1 MPAAVARLTTPIK
14 QGVTTTIQTRRIG
27 NLPTDH
33 SLDLLNFF
41 VADVQTGFGPF
52 IAVYLTTQTW
62 SPQQIGVALSAGS
75 FIAIL
80 AQVPSGAFIDAI
92 HRKRWAG
99 VIALASVGLSA
110 MTLALFPMRW
120 PVLGAEALHGLA
132 SCLLVPSIAAI
143 TLSRVG
149 RANLGER
156 LGRNA
161 RFSALGSTIG
171 AGLMGAL
178 GTFWSAQ
185 SVFWCAALFTV
196 PGMIAIGA
204 LPPRHETEPRPVT
217 MGAKQGAKQ
226 AASESWRVLLDRK
239 LIIFTCCVALFFLS
253 NAAMLPLAAG
263 ALTGPQGMSANLVV
277 AACVVVPQLMVATL
291 SPLMGRLAERRGRRL
306 VLLLGFAA
314 LPLRGLLLSVLVSPV
329 GVIAAQAL
337 DGVGGSVFGVMLPLV
352 AADVTRGTNRFNLC
366 LGLFGLAAGLGAT
379 VSTTLGGA
387 LASHLGN
394 RAAFLA
400 LGAAGA
406 AAMALVGF
414 GLPET
419 RAEPPGPAP
428 AG

>member
-1 MPAAVARLTTPIK
+1 MPVAVARLTTPIK
-14 QGVTTTIQTRRIG
+14 HGVITTIQKQRIG
-27 NLPTDH
+27 NLPADR

-41 VADVQTGFGPF
+41 IADVQTGFGPF
-52 IAVYLTTQTW
+52 IAVYLTTRTW

-75 FIAIL
+75 LMAIL

-92 HRKRWAG
+92 RRKRLAG

-110 MTLALFPMRW
+110 MTLALFPTRL
-120 PVLGAEALHGLA
+120 PVFGAEGLHGLA

-171 AGLMGAL
+171 AGLMGL
-178 GTFWSAQ
+178 MGTYWSAQ
-185 SVFWCAALFTV
+185 SVFWCAALFTI
-196 PGMIAIGA
+196 PGMIAIGM
-204 LPPRHETEPRPVT
+204 LPPRHETQPRPARVGSAT
-217 MGAKQGAKQ
+217 LCAKR
-226 AASESWRVLLDRK
+226 AATESWRVLLDRK
-239 LIIFTCCVALFFLS
+239 LIIFACCVALFFLS
-253 NAAMLPLAAG
+253 NAAMLPLAAA

-277 AACVVVPQLMVATL
+277 AACVVVPQLMVAAL
-291 SPLMGRLAERRGRRL
+291 SPFMGRLAERRGRRP

-314 LPLRGLLLSVLVSPV
+314 LPLRGLLLSVLVSPA

-337 DGVGGSVFGVMLPLV
+337 DGVGGAVFGVMLPLV

-387 LASHLGN
+387 LATHFGN
-394 RAAFLA
+394 RAAFLGLA
-400 LGAAGA
+400 AAGA
-406 AAMALVGF
+406 AAMALVAF
-414 GLPET
+414 ALPET
-419 RAEPPGPAP
+419 RAAP
-428 AG
+428 TGAARG

>member
-1 MPAAVARLTTPIK
+1 MPAAVARVTAPIK
-14 QGVTTTIQTRRIG
+14 RGVTTTIQTRRIG

-41 VADVQTGFGPF
+41 IADVQTGFGPF
-52 IAVYLTTQTW
+52 IAIYLTTHTW
-62 SPQQIGVALSAGS
+62 TPQEIGVALSAGS

-80 AQVPSGAFIDAI
+80 AQVPAGAFIDAI
-92 HRKRWAG
+92 RRKRLAG
-99 VIALASVGLSA
+99 IIALASIGVSA
-110 MTLALFPMRW
+110 VTLALFPMRW
-120 PVLGAEALHGLA
+120 PVFGAEALHGLA

-156 LGRNA
+156 LGRNS

-178 GTFWSAQ
+178 GTYWSAQ
-185 SVFWCAALFTV
+185 SVFWCAAVFTI

-204 LPPRHETEPRPVT
+204 LPPRHESEPRP
-217 MGAKQGAKQ
+217 GRQGARN
-226 AASESWRVLLDRK
+226 AAREGWGVLLDRRMI
-239 LIIFTCCVALFFLS
+239 LFACCVALFFMS
-253 NAAMLPLAAG
+253 NAAMLPLAAS
-263 ALTGPQGMSANLVV
+263 ALAGPQGTAANLIV
-277 AACVVVPQLMVATL
+277 AACIVVPQLMVAAL
-291 SPLMGRLAERRGRRL
+291 SPLMGRLAERRGRRP

-314 LPLRGLLLSVLVSPV
+314 LPVRGLLLSVLVSPG

-337 DGVGGSVFGVMLPLV
+337 DGVGGAVLAVMLPLV

-387 LASHLGN
+387 LATHLGS
-394 RAAFLA
+394 RVAFLG
-400 LGAAGA
+400 LAATGA
-406 AAMALVGF
+406 AAMALVGLA
-414 GLPET
+414 LPET
-419 RAEPPGPAP
+419 KAAP
-428 AG
+428 AGAER